1 MAETAGFSP
10 DDEIVIQQKL
20 QVFRQ
25 FAEQHEQLHPG
36 NGFSIDPGPNPLAK
50 EAVLRLM
57 EESLERALEQST
69 GQTLDPADRQ
79 RMHQELRKEISAFLA
94 RRSPEAGGS
103 GSPKSS

>member
-36 NGFSIDPGPNPLAK
+36 NGFSIDPGPDPLAK

-57 EESLERALEQST
+57 EESLERALEQSA
-69 GQTLDPADRQ
+69 GQALDPADRQ
-79 RMHQELRKEISAFLA
+79 RMQQELREEVSRFQGRPFQEPDA
-94 RRSPEAGGS
+94 SQD
-103 GSPKSS
+103 PKSS